1 MIGIKDKLT
10 RRYVIPKKILWQTG
24 DNVENAETLLK
35 EKCFQAT
42 LDSSDVCKIKNKG
55 GFLLDF
61 GTELHGGIKIL
72 VQGCGENKNATLRL
86 RFGESAT
93 EAMSELGENNSTNDH
108 AVRDTQVTVAFM
120 GSIEI
125 GNTGFRFV
133 RIDLTEDEAEVEIKA
148 VNAIFVYKDLEYK
161 GNFQCS
167 DDLLNKIWQTG
178 AYTLHLNV
186 QDYLWDGI
194 KRDRL
199 VWVGDMHPET
209 STLQAVFGYDDS
221 VEKSL
226 DLIRDE
232 TSPEEWMNYIP
243 TYSMWWIIIQH
254 DWFIHNGRLEYLA
267 EQKNYLDK
275 LLRNIV
281 SQINEDGT
289 NKITKNFID
298 WSTKANP
305 QAQVA
310 GVHALLIMSLKA
322 GKQIC
327 EILKDDELAEICNE
341 ALDKLKKHIPTPNG
355 DKRAAALLVLSEAV
369 DAVKTNEEILRINPS
384 EDLSTFLG
392 YYVLNARAK
401 AGDIDG
407 CLDLIREYW
416 GGMLELGATTF
427 WEDFNIKWLE
437 KSRKIDDINGDG
449 VDVHANYGGY
459 CYKGF
464 RHSLCHGW
472 ASGPTAWMSEY
483 VLGIKIVEAG
493 CNKIKIEPNL
503 GDLEWAEGSYPTP
516 YGIVRVSHKKL
527 TDGKIETNVWV
538 PEGVVVVK

>member
-1 MIGIKDKLT
+1 M
-10 RRYVIPKKILWQTG
+10 
-24 DNVENAETLLK
+24 
-35 EKCFQAT
+35 
-42 LDSSDVCKIKNKG
+42 
-55 GFLLDF
+55 
-61 GTELHGGIKIL
+61 
-72 VQGCGENKNATLRL
+72 
-86 RFGESAT
+86 
-93 EAMSELGENNSTNDH
+93 
-108 AVRDTQVTVAFM
+108 
-120 GSIEI
+120 
-125 GNTGFRFV
+125 
-133 RIDLTEDEAEVEIKA
+133 
-148 VNAIFVYKDLEYK
+148 
-161 GNFQCS
+161 
-167 DDLLNKIWQTG
+167 
-178 AYTLHLNV
+178 
-186 QDYLWDGI
+186 
-194 KRDRL
+194 
-199 VWVGDMHPET
+199 
-209 STLQAVFGYDDS
+209 
-221 VEKSL
+221 
-226 DLIRDE
+226 
-232 TSPEEWMNYIP
+232 
-243 TYSMWWIIIQH
+243 
-254 DWFIHNGRLEYLA
+254 
-267 EQKNYLDK
+267 
-275 LLRNIV
+275 
-281 SQINEDGT
+281 
-289 NKITKNFID
+289 
-298 WSTKANP
+298 
-305 QAQVA
+305 
-310 GVHALLIMSLKA
+310 
-322 GKQIC
+322 
-327 EILKDDELAEICNE
+327 
-341 ALDKLKKHIPTPNG
+341 PTPNG
-355 DKRAAALLVLSEAV
+355 DKRAAALLVLSETV
-369 DAVKTNEEILRINPS
+369 DAVQTNEKILSINPS